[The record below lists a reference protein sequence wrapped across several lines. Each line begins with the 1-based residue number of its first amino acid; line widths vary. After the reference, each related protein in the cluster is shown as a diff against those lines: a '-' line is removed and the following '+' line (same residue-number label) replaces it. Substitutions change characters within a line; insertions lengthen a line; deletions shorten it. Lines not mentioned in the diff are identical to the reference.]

1 MRNVVEFCATV
12 GFVPTLNTV
21 VAASGRERSVDRQH
35 ELLTVDGET
44 VEIRRSRRRT
54 KTVAAHRE
62 NGRIVILMPA
72 RLSAAEQRRWV
83 RSMVERVRRRER
95 SRRAGRSDADLMERG
110 RKLLERHV
118 WPHTVERLAPTSI
131 RWVSNQNRR
140 WGSCTVETGA
150 IRLSDRLQ
158 SFPDF
163 VIDYVL
169 VHELA
174 HLYVAD
180 HTREF
185 WALVEHYP
193 WTERAR
199 GFLEGWSTARN
210 TPAGEGEWNGA
221 VDDGDERGA

>member
-1 MRNVVEFCATV
+1 MRIAVEFCATV
-12 GFVPTLNTV
+12 GPVPTLNTV
-21 VAASGRERSVDRQH
+21 VAASDRERSVDGRH

-54 KTVAAHRE
+54 KTIAAHRE
-62 NGRIVILMPA
+62 NGRIIVLMPA
-72 RLSAAEQRRWV
+72 RLSADEQQRWV
-83 RSMVERVRRRER
+83 RNMVERVRRRER
-95 SRRAGRSDADLMERG
+95 SRRSGHSDDDLMERG

-118 WPHTVERLAPTSI
+118 WPHTTKQLAPTSI
-131 RWVSNQNRR
+131 RWVSNQKRR

-180 HTREF
+180 HTHEF

-210 TPAGEGEWNGA
+210 APAGGGEQNRA
-221 VDDGDERGA
+221 VDDEGE

>member
-1 MRNVVEFCATV
+1 MSCGPVGIAVEFCATV
-12 GFVPTLNTV
+12 DSMPTSNTV
-21 VAASGRERSVDRQH
+21 AAGSGRGRSVDRRY
-35 ELLTVDGET
+35 EVLTVDGET

-62 NGRIVILMPA
+62 NGRIVVLMPA
-72 RLSAAEQRRWV
+72 RLSTAEQQRWI
-83 RSMVERVRRRER
+83 RSMVERVRRQER
-95 SRRAGRSDADLMERG
+95 ARRTKRSDSDLMERG
-110 RKLLERHV
+110 QKLLERYL
-118 WPHTVERLAPTSI
+118 WPHTTRRLAPTSI
-131 RWVSNQNRR
+131 RWVSNQKRR

-158 SFPDF
+158 PFPDT

-185 WALVEHYP
+185 WSLVEHYP
-193 WTERAR
+193 WTEHAR
-199 GFLEGWSTARN
+199 GFLEGWSMARN
-210 TPAGEGEWNGA
+210 APA
-221 VDDGDERGA
+221 DDGGE